1 MFQHRNA
8 KAEQA
13 QPLGEAVLS
22 DGSSSADALVA
33 AAPAAT
39 DGEKVAAQK
48 RKMPDW
54 LRNLGRKMYRARH
67 IYLMLL
73 PVVVFYIVY
82 CYVPMYGIV
91 LAWKEWRPKYGI
103 LGSPWVGWENFETLF
118 SQQMLPRAIR
128 NTVVISALKLL
139 ICFPLPILF
148 ALLLNELTNK
158 KFKKTVQ
165 TFMYLPNFISWV
177 ILGGIVKMLL
187 AMDDGLINNII
198 VACGGERVS
207 FLTNPGA
214 FYPIL
219 ILSEIWKGTGW
230 GTIIYTA
237 AIAGIDPTLYEAAKI
252 DGCKRAG
259 LIFRITLPMI
269 LPVCTVMFIMQLS
282 NIMNAGFDPV
292 YNLYNKNLYE
302 TADIIDTYVYRLFTE
317 SKGGNGYALSTAVN
331 FFKTVINF
339 LFLIAGNII
348 TKKINGYSMFTID

>member
-1 MFQHRNA
+1 MERVNDA
-8 KAEQA
+8 A
-13 QPLGEAVLS
+13 AV
-22 DGSSSADALVA
+22 GQCASANA
-33 AAPAAT
+33 AAP
-39 DGEKVAAQK
+39 QK
-48 RKMPDW
+48 RNSKW
-54 LRNLGRKMYRARH
+54 KKLWKKVWHYRQ

-73 PVVVFYIVY
+73 PVIIFYIVY

-91 LAWKEWRPKYGI
+91 LAWKEWRPKFGV
-103 LGSPWVGWENFETLF
+103 LGSPWIGWENFETVF
-118 SQQMLPRAIR
+118 TQQLLPRAIR
-128 NTVVISALKLL
+128 NTVIISSLKLL
-139 ICFPLPILF
+139 ICFPMPILC
-148 ALLLNELTNK
+148 ALLLNEIMNRR
-158 KFKKTVQ
+158 FKKVVQ

-198 VACGGERVS
+198 AACGGERVS
-207 FLTNPGA
+207 FLTDPGS

-219 ILSEIWKGTGW
+219 ILAELWKGTGW

-237 AIAGIDPTLYEAAKI
+237 AISGIDPTLYEAARM
-252 DGCKRAG
+252 DGCSRIAM
-259 LIFRITLPMI
+259 IFRITFPMI

-317 SKGGNGYALSTAVN
+317 GKGGNGYALSTAVGL
-331 FFKTVINF
+331 FKTVVNF
-339 LFLIAGNII
+339 FFLIAGNII

>member
-1 MFQHRNA
+1 MFEHRKTKTA
-8 KAEQA
+8 ASEESALESSPSAA
-13 QPLGEAVLS
+13 QTK
-22 DGSSSADALVA
+22 
-33 AAPAAT
+33 T
-39 DGEKVAAQK
+39 DGGAETASKK
-48 RKMPDW
+48 KKIPPW
-54 LRNLGRKMYRARH
+54 LRNLGRRMFRARH
-67 IYLMLL
+67 IYLMLI
-73 PVVVFYIVY
+73 PVLVVYIVY
-82 CYVPMYGIV
+82 SYVPMYGIV

-103 LGSPWVGWENFETLF
+103 LGSPWIGWENFETLF

-128 NTVVISALKLL
+128 NTVIISALKLL
-139 ICFPLPILF
+139 ICFPLPILI
-148 ALLLNELTNK
+148 ALLLNELTSR

-165 TFMYLPNFISWV
+165 TCMYLPNFISWV

-187 AMDDGLINNII
+187 SMDDGLFNNII
-198 VACGGERVS
+198 VACGGGRIS
-207 FLTNPGA
+207 FLTNPAA

-219 ILSEIWKGTGW
+219 ILSEIWKSTGW

-252 DGCKRAG
+252 DGCKRGG

-339 LFLIAGNII
+339 CFLIAGNII

>member
-1 MFQHRNA
+1 MERVNDA
-8 KAEQA
+8 A
-13 QPLGEAVLS
+13 AV
-22 DGSSSADALVA
+22 GQCANA
-33 AAPAAT
+33 AAP
-39 DGEKVAAQK
+39 QK
-48 RKMPDW
+48 RNSKW
-54 LRNLGRKMYRARH
+54 KKLWKKVWHYRQ

-73 PVVVFYIVY
+73 PVIIFYIVY

-91 LAWKEWRPKYGI
+91 LAWKEWRPKFGV
-103 LGSPWVGWENFETLF
+103 LGSPWIGWENFETVF
-118 SQQMLPRAIR
+118 TQQLLPRAIR
-128 NTVVISALKLL
+128 NTVIISSLKLL
-139 ICFPLPILF
+139 ICFPMPILC
-148 ALLLNELTNK
+148 ALLLNEIMNRR
-158 KFKKTVQ
+158 FKKVVQ

-198 VACGGERVS
+198 AACGGERVS
-207 FLTNPGA
+207 FLTDPGS

-219 ILSEIWKGTGW
+219 ILAELWKGTGW

-237 AIAGIDPTLYEAAKI
+237 AISGIDPTLYEAARM
-252 DGCKRAG
+252 DGCSRIAM
-259 LIFRITLPMI
+259 IFRITFPMI

-317 SKGGNGYALSTAVN
+317 GKGGNGYALSTAVGL
-331 FFKTVINF
+331 FKTVVNF
-339 LFLIAGNII
+339 FFLIAGNII